1 MCSSNRSSSQFRES
15 FIYKDGV
22 LMTVVIKTTGSTK
35 GSKRSLS
42 LFALS
47 ALSLLMAACTSS
59 QLRGVPDTHILNS
72 MEDLLSDAERAYDT
86 PAASVSPSGD
96 TLRALMPGMSI
107 SEELLTPVAERFNV
121 IANGENA
128 IDFFN
133 NLVAGTDYG
142 VLVSPDIT
150 GQVRINLPNV
160 TIEEVMQSV
169 QDIYGYQITR
179 RGNIF
184 HVQSYALE
192 TRIFTIDYLNVTR
205 DGSSSVTTSSNQGG
219 GGNSSGGGFGG
230 GYGGGF
236 GGGFGGGVGGGFGN
250 NFGGNNSGGFGN
262 NSGFGGSSGRGGS
275 GGGGQVSTQTQ
286 TDFWTDIKATLEGM
300 LGLSGSSAGAGSGSG
315 LLTGLG
321 ANRPQASTARADN
334 GKSVVVQPQVGLVM
348 VTATPSELERVTRYI
363 ETAQDILTREVTIQ
377 VQFLEVIL
385 NKGFQSAIDFDTF
398 GPGGAL
404 GGNNTV
410 TGEFGAGSSGLAF
423 EGISNPL
430 SIATN
435 FTDFNAVF
443 RILESR
449 GTTQV
454 LSSPSLKVLNNQKA
468 LFQDGDQEFFQTSV
482 GSSIINTGSSVTESS
497 ANNLQ
502 QFFSGIS
509 MDITPQISADG
520 TITLHV
526 HPVITTVNEQ
536 SKSVAGE
543 QVPLARTSVR
553 ELDSI
558 IRAQDGRIVVLGGLA
573 YERSVDDSAGIPVMN
588 DIPVLGA
595 AFDQRRQRTVKSEF
609 IILLRPVIANSQS
622 EQELLRERS
631 ERLRRLNHSINP
643 FDN

>member
-1 MCSSNRSSSQFRES
+1 
-15 FIYKDGV
+15 
-22 LMTVVIKTTGSTK
+22 MTVVMKTTDSTK
-35 GSKRSLS
+35 GRKNSMS

-47 ALSLLMAACTSS
+47 ALSLFMAACSSS
-59 QLRGVPDTHILNS
+59 QLRGVPDTQILSN
-72 MEDLLSDAERAYDT
+72 MEELLEDAERAYDT
-86 PAASVSPSGD
+86 PGAGAAPSGD
-96 TLRALMPGMSI
+96 TLLALMPGMSI
-107 SEELLTPVAERFNV
+107 SDDLLTPVAERFNV
-121 IANGENA
+121 VANGQNA
-128 IDFFN
+128 VEFFN
-133 NLVAGTDYG
+133 NLVAGTEYG
-142 VLVSPDIT
+142 VVVSPDIS
-150 GQVRINLPNV
+150 GQISINLPGV

-169 QDIYGYQITR
+169 QDIYGYHITR

-184 HVQSYALE
+184 HVQSYTLE
-192 TRIFTIDYLNVTR
+192 TRIFTIDYLNVAR
-205 DGSSSVTTSSNQGG
+205 EGVSSVTASSNQS
-219 GGNSSGGGFGG
+219 GGNANNS
-230 GYGGGF
+230 GYGNNNSGY
-236 GGGFGGGVGGGFGN
+236 GN
-250 NFGGNNSGGFGN
+250 NFGGNYGGGFGNSGGFGN
-262 NSGFGGSSGRGGS
+262 TGFGNSGGLGGNLGRGGNNMQGS
-275 GGGGQVSTQTQ
+275 QVSTQTQ

-300 LGLSGSSAGAGSGSG
+300 LGLESSTSTVDTSGSG

-321 ANRPQASTARADN
+321 TNRGLATAARDDS
-334 GKSVVVQPQVGLVM
+334 GKSVVVQPQVGMVM
-348 VTATPSELERVTRYI
+348 VTATPRELDRVANYI
-363 ETAQDILTREVTIQ
+363 EVAQDILSREVTIQ

-398 GPGGAL
+398 GPGGAE

-410 TGEFGAGSSGLAF
+410 TGEFAASGSAF
-423 EGISNPL
+423 DGISNPL

-526 HPVITTVNEQ
+526 HPMITTVNEQ

-573 YERSVDDSAGIPVMN
+573 YERNVEDSAGIPVVN

-609 IILLRPVIANSQS
+609 IILLRPVIASSQS

-631 ERLRRLNHSINP
+631 ERLRRLNNTINP
-643 FDN
+643 FNN